1 MHRAVDWVKGFALTL
16 GGPGLFI
23 IAFLDSSLLSFP
35 EVVDLL
41 LMGLVIQHKE
51 RVLYYALLST
61 LGSIAGCF
69 VLYMIA
75 RKGGEAFLR
84 RRFSGHHI
92 DRTLRLFQKYGL
104 LAVAI
109 PSILPPPVP
118 FKIFVFAAGVAR
130 VPPLEF
136 LAAVAVGRGVRYFG
150 EAFLALWYG
159 EAAIAFLKA
168 NARTVAFTLAAVV
181 FAGGVA
187 WIWFRKRKLP
197 PRVDG

>member
-1 MHRAVDWVKGFALTL
+1 MERVVNWVKGFALTL
-16 GGPGLFI
+16 GGPGLFL

-69 VLYMIA
+69 VLYGLA
-75 RKGGEAFLR
+75 WKGGEAFLR
-84 RRFSGHHI
+84 RRFAGHHI
-92 DRTLRLFQKYGL
+92 DRALRLFQKYGL

-130 VPPLEF
+130 VPPLRF
-136 LAAVAVGRGVRYFG
+136 FVAVALGRGRPLLRGGLPGPVVRRG
-150 EAFLALWYG
+150 GDRLPEVECANRRLHARRRGARRRCDLDLAPEAV
-159 EAAIAFLKA
+159 
-168 NARTVAFTLAAVV
+168 AR
-181 FAGGVA
+181 
-187 WIWFRKRKLP
+187 RER
-197 PRVDG
+197 

>member
-1 MHRAVDWVKGFALTL
+1 MHRVVDWVKGFAVAL

-69 VLYMIA
+69 VLYGIA

-84 RRFSGHHI
+84 RRFAGHHV
-92 DRTLRLFQKYGL
+92 DRALRLFQKYGL

-136 LAAVAVGRGVRYFG
+136 LTAVAIGRGVRYFG
-150 EAFLALWYG
+150 EGFLALWYG
-159 EAAIAFLKA
+159 EPAIGFLKE
-168 NARTVAFTLAAVV
+168 NARTVALALAAVV
-181 FAGGVA
+181 LVFGVA
-187 WIWFRKRKLP
+187 WIWFRRRK
-197 PRVDG
+197 VAD

>member
-61 LGSIAGCF
+61 LGSITGCF
-69 VLYMIA
+69 VLYGIA

-84 RRFSGHHI
+84 RRFAGHHV
-92 DRTLRLFQKYGL
+92 DRALRLFQKYGL

-136 LAAVAVGRGVRYFG
+136 LTAVAIGRGVRYFG
-150 EAFLALWYG
+150 EGFLALWYG
-159 EAAIAFLKA
+159 EAAIAFLKE
-168 NARTVAFTLAAVV
+168 NARTVALTLAAVV
-181 FAGGVA
+181 LALGIA
-187 WIWFRKRKLP
+187 WIWFRRR
-197 PRVDG
+197 RVSD

>member
-23 IAFLDSSLLSFP
+23 VAFLDSSLLSFP

-69 VLYMIA
+69 VLYVIA

-84 RRFSGHHI
+84 RRFAGHHV
-92 DRTLRLFQKYGL
+92 DRALRLFQKYGL

-136 LAAVAVGRGVRYFG
+136 LTAVAIGRGVRYFG
-150 EAFLALWYG
+150 EGLLALWYG
-159 EAAIAFLKA
+159 EAAIAFLKE
-168 NARTVAFTLAAVV
+168 NARTVALTLASVV
-181 FAGGVA
+181 LVLGIA
-187 WIWFRKRKLP
+187 WIWFRSRT
-197 PRVDG
+197 VSD

>member
-23 IAFLDSSLLSFP
+23 VAFLDSSLLSFP

-69 VLYMIA
+69 VLYVIA

-84 RRFSGHHI
+84 RRFAGHHV
-92 DRTLRLFQKYGL
+92 DRALRLFQKYGL

-136 LAAVAVGRGVRYFG
+136 LTAVAIGRGGRYFG
-150 EAFLALWYG
+150 EGLLALWYG
-159 EAAIAFLKA
+159 EAAIAFLKE
-168 NARTVAFTLAAVV
+168 NARTVALTLASVV
-181 FAGGVA
+181 LVLGIA
-187 WIWFRKRKLP
+187 WIWFRSRT
-197 PRVDG
+197 VSD